1 MRVPPEYWDWGH
13 WAKALVTRD
22 PFVIGEDSPYLLR
35 WYVVPRNPY
44 LNVYLHKFLRSDDDR
59 ALHDHPWWFLSLLL
73 KGGYI
78 EHREDGTVR
87 RKRGSVAVRR
97 ADVLHR
103 VELERDDEWVDPSDQ
118 DEDGWFP
125 IHYTEKPAWTL
136 FFTGPKIREWG
147 FKCPKGW
154 LHWKEFDKRNGCGE
168 FA

>member
-1 MRVPPEYWDWGH
+1 MSYPPEYWDWGH
-13 WAKALVTRD
+13 WVRQAFNRE
-22 PFVIGEDSPYLLR
+22 PFVIGQDDPYLLR
-35 WYVVPRNPY
+35 WFLIPRNPY

-78 EHREDGTVR
+78 EHRDDGSVVR

-97 ADVLHR
+97 ANMLHR
-103 VELERDDEWVDPSDQ
+103 VELVHGYKSVWDAANGVQPS
-118 DEDGWFP
+118 EL
-125 IHYTEKPAWTL
+125 PAWTL
-136 FFTGPKIREWG
+136 FFTGPKVREWG